1 MVLNPT
7 GDPDGGV
14 EADLVQEHMNLLGKV
29 CYHDHLILNP
39 FLSISQG
46 KV

>member
-29 CYHDHLILNP
+29 CRIHYSILIYMLTTSL
-39 FLSISQG
+39 F
-46 KV
+46 